1 MSTLPDNPNTVEGR
15 RVFISCTTLDLRSY
29 RKVATEVINTV
40 SANFEGRFALTPV
53 SMDTQ
58 GQDGEPRTPLDVSR
72 AWVRN
77 KSDWVVL
84 IVAWNYGYVPDG
96 APCSVTESEHLTA
109 FELGKKCFV
118 FIAGE
123 PADPPENRYRALD
136 DQFEPENLS
145 DFRGKVAN
153 PQHQKLL
160 DDFKTRLRLKRCDL
174 FRNIEDFRAKL
185 TRSLNQR
192 IISELFRTMG
202 PDIVRLELLKPLRS
216 CLDEVKLLAQLKRLH
231 DTLHRIRQYGIRSWR
246 EELVASWPD
255 DGGKPPPEAREK
267 YFEGTIDII
276 RLIERVGN
284 FAYDLPSA
292 VRQTLL
298 PLEKVI
304 SYELP
309 KIRETSKGDF
319 IESIEGFAS
328 RVQRLF
334 TGCDTEMGAS
344 ASRLDRCY
352 SNLAD
357 STRRALD
364 KKRVAA
370 SQESLLRTELDR
382 SMQIHL
388 RMQQVLLNHRRWQ
401 QIHDEFE
408 RIDSAIEN
416 ETPHHDEETRT
427 THQRNFLFAAADLID
442 AGGTPVKALLA
453 AATEIVTQDHQER
466 LQQWPGLILAVG
478 THLDRFLQQTDVE
491 HFGAM
496 RKHFDDLF
504 FQIDL
509 ETRVS
514 VERAEDRVRAIDSG
528 LQDRPTQPGD
538 L

>member
-1 MSTLPDNPNTVEGR
+1 MSTLPDNPSTGEGR
-15 RVFISCTTLDLRSY
+15 RVFISSTTRDLLSY

-58 GQDGEPRTPLDVSR
+58 GQDGEPSTPLDVSR
-72 AWVRN
+72 AWVRD

-96 APCSVTESEHLTA
+96 APCSVTESEYLTTL
-109 FELGKKCFV
+109 ELGKKCFV
-118 FIAGE
+118 FIPGE
-123 PADPPENRYRALD
+123 LNDPSENRYRALD
-136 DQFEPENLS
+136 GQFEPENLS
-145 DFRGKVAN
+145 DFRGQVAN

-202 PDIVRLELLKPLRS
+202 PAIVRLELLKPLRS

-231 DTLHRIRQYGIRSWR
+231 DTLHRIRQYGIRAWR

-267 YFEGTIDII
+267 YLEGTIEII
-276 RLIERVGN
+276 RLVERVGN
-284 FAYDLPSA
+284 FARDLPSA

-298 PLEKVI
+298 PLEKVV

-309 KIRETSKGDF
+309 KIRESSKDDF
-319 IESIEGFAS
+319 IESTEGFAS

-334 TGCDTEMGAS
+334 TGCDTQMGES
-344 ASRLDRCY
+344 ASRLESCY

-364 KKRVAA
+364 KKRVDA
-370 SQESLLRTELDR
+370 SQESLLRTELER
-382 SMQIHL
+382 SMQIHV
-388 RMQQVLLNHRRWQ
+388 RMRQVLLNHRRWQ

-416 ETPHHDEETRT
+416 ETPHDDEATRT
-427 THQRNFLFAAADLID
+427 ARRRNFLRAAADLVD
-442 AGGTPVKALLA
+442 SGGAPVKALLA

-478 THLDRFLQQTDVE
+478 KHLDRFLQQTEIE

-509 ETRVS
+509 ETLVS
-514 VERAEDRVRAIDSG
+514 VESAEDRVRAIESG